1 MAESFGGEF
10 CVRGVSESL
19 MNEQEINNTSTLV
32 RTSLCVSGFFL
43 IIRVWDMMFVCMTL
57 LLIV

>member
-1 MAESFGGEF
+1 MLVIESFGGEF

-19 MNEQEINNTSTLV
+19 MNEQESNNTSTLV

-43 IIRVWDMMFVCMTL
+43 LFVFG
-57 LLIV
+57 I

>member
-10 CVRGVSESL
+10 CVRGVSESS
-19 MNEQEINNTSTLV
+19 MNEQESNNTSTLV

-43 IIRVWDMMFVCMTL
+43 LFVFG
-57 LLIV
+57 I